1 MTTTRED
8 ARIALALSGGGGRA
22 AMFHLGVLGRLA
34 RGGLLERVTFIS
46 TVSGGSLAVGL
57 IYALSGGAWPS
68 SAHYSDVVYPRA
80 RRRLTD
86 TNLEIAMVAEGVR
99 HPSLVLDNR
108 ARLLSLALQRHW
120 GVRGLVRD
128 LAMTPQ
134 WAINATAYESGRSW
148 RFMPH
153 RMGDYELNHVLN
165 PSIPLADA
173 LAASAGFPLGIG
185 PLALRTRDY
194 QWHKFTDGSQTEM
207 EPYIPTHDIIHLW
220 DGGIYDNLGVEPLFK
235 LRGKRFRDEYNV
247 LIVSDASGPFDQEQ
261 RSFLHK
267 KALRLLGIAR
277 EQVRS
282 LRARSLVDHFESHP
296 NTGVYLQIGN
306 TGRDILKSAK
316 IAEGIVAPLDEDPLS
331 ATDVCTAA
339 RLKTRLRR
347 FSTVDFDLAY
357 RHGSEVAHYTLA
369 AYCPALC
376 GLGDNH

>member
-1 MTTTRED
+1 
-8 ARIALALSGGGGRA
+8 
-22 AMFHLGVLGRLA
+22 MFHLGVLGRLA

-57 IYALSGGAWPS
+57 VYALSGGAWPT
-68 SAHYSDVVYPRA
+68 SAHYMDVVYPRA
-80 RRRLTD
+80 RQRLTG

-120 GVRGLVRD
+120 GIRGLVRD
-128 LAMTPQ
+128 LSMVPR

-153 RMGDYELNHVLN
+153 RMGDYELNYVLN
-165 PSIPLADA
+165 PPIPLADA

-185 PLALRTRDY
+185 PLALQTQDY

-207 EPYIPTHDIIHLW
+207 EPYIPTHDTIHLW

-235 LRGKRFRDEYNV
+235 MRGRRFRDEYNV

-261 RSFLHK
+261 RSFLHRR
-267 KALRLLGIAR
+267 ALRLLGIAR

-282 LRARSLVDHFESHP
+282 LRERSLVDHFESHP

-306 TGRDILKSAK
+306 TGQDILKGAK
-316 IAEGIVAPLDEDPLS
+316 VAEGTVTPVGGEPLS
-331 ATDVCTAA
+331 ATDARVAA

-347 FSTVDFDLAY
+347 FSTADFDVTY
-357 RHGSEVAHYTLA
+357 GHGSEVAHYTLA

-376 GLGDNH
+376 GLVDK